1 VEVKSLYDFKEHTGA
16 SHTGEHYYSD
26 DKWLYINFELEGWH
40 CFNRYYISHR
50 DKYWCEI
57 LPFLFHKDRYCV
69 KLYDWL
75 KGVYK

>member
-1 VEVKSLYDFKEHTGA
+1 MKSLYDFKEHTGA
-16 SHTGEHYYSD
+16 PHTGRYYYSND
-26 DKWLYINFELEGWH
+26 NKFLYIDFKLEGIH
-40 CFNRYYISHR
+40 AFNRYYISHR